1 MNESDSDDSSEDEDD
16 EENEKSVVLNS
27 GNHSDSSMG
36 TEGSSGSVSGGR
48 QDGDFSGG
56 ISNESGSE
64 EEKEVVLQQSSKS
77 GGEYAPNV
85 ENGMVEVEPEVYE
98 EKTAQFVN
106 VACMEDDVIAGSEA
120 GQREIQEHNATKTED
135 REEIVS
141 HRLSIPVSENGVE
154 SKLIDV
160 VNCCSNAKSK
170 VHEETVVSS
179 TNVAEPE
186 EPLNFDDFN
195 SSEEMEV
202 LGLERLKSELQA
214 LGLKCGG
221 ILQERAALRF
231 LLKSTPLDKL
241 PKKLLA
247 KK

>member
-1 MNESDSDDSSEDEDD
+1 
-16 EENEKSVVLNS
+16 
-27 GNHSDSSMG
+27 
-36 TEGSSGSVSGGR
+36 
-48 QDGDFSGG
+48 
-56 ISNESGSE
+56 
-64 EEKEVVLQQSSKS
+64 
-77 GGEYAPNV
+77 
-85 ENGMVEVEPEVYE
+85 MVEVEPEVYE
-98 EKTAQFVN
+98 EKTALFVN

-120 GQREIQEHNATKTED
+120 VQREIQEHNATKTED
-135 REEIVS
+135 QEEIVS
-141 HRLSIPVSENGVE
+141 HRLSIPVSENGGVE

-160 VNCCSNAKSK
+160 VNCCSNAKSE
-170 VHEETVVSS
+170 VHEETVISS

-186 EPLNFDDFN
+186 KPLNFDDFN

-214 LGLKCGG
+214 HGLKCGG
-221 ILQERAALRF
+221 TLQERLF